1 MKTQNPLSIVM
12 HCFGMPFNG
21 DTLKT
26 ESLGGTETAALQA
39 AEMFA
44 KYGHKVTMLCNTNKP
59 GNYNNVE
66 YRNIRE
72 FHKYFVEEQH
82 DISLILRHPQLFS
95 VPHNS
100 KVNILWQHDLA
111 FINDKKTFLDSA
123 WNIDSVW
130 CQSPFHKKQYK
141 SVMGLP
147 DIFYWVAGSA
157 IDPTLLPNKPI
168 ERDRKKLIYASR
180 PERGLES
187 LVTKIMPKLLQYDSE
202 LKLYVTTY
210 DTPGLQE
217 VMEKIKD
224 KAEPIKDSIV
234 WLPPLTKKELYEQ
247 YSSAYLYLYPVTD
260 YDKSIGHFEETYC
273 LTIDECMSCGLPFV
287 SRPLGAIPDT
297 LDKDAGELVKGVD
310 DYWCDRYADQVIR
323 ILKDDNIHFK
333 MSQKGKEVALKED
346 TWEVRVQGFLNKID
360 NLLQINKTQL
370 TTSENEK
377 IEYIEA
383 PMKLSVCI
391 LKRIQDANNINRCLS
406 SVKRIAGENL
416 DVTIRIQSD
425 FDETEEYKFWNYLL
439 DDSNSADWILWLYG
453 SEELQNPQNIAKYLR
468 NNPYEGYSIEKKK
481 YVLDDDLNDGLF
493 DNMVDSPPRLFRTD
507 KDIVFEGKVFPRP
520 VNKYGGDL
528 KLNVNYFRKVLNDV
542 SIIDFT
548 ESTNILEYFDKTH
561 PVVENG
567 GLVLNKDFHLM
578 KGYMVLALNSIGSNH
593 NKVLLNC
600 EKVIELYHKGFIGD
614 VSRMG
619 REALGMYSK
628 ANELMETGFVM
639 DFSFGVCRNGDPS
652 EKSIMN
658 IRLNTLSDAKKIIQP
673 LMKNKINTIMDKYY
687 LVGR

>member
-44 KYGHKVTMLCNTNKP
+44 KYGHKVTMLCNTNKS

-82 DISLILRHPQLFS
+82 DVSLILRHPQLFS

-147 DIFYWVAGSA
+147 DSFYWVAGSA

-168 ERDRKKLIYASR
+168 ERDRKKLMYASR

-187 LVTKIMPKLLQYDSE
+187 LVTKIMPKLIEYDNE

-333 MSQKGKEVALKED
+333 MSQKGKQIALKGD
-346 TWEVRVQGFLNKID
+346 TWEVRVEGFLNKIQGMLSVKKD
-360 NLLQINKTQL
+360 N
-370 TTSENEK
+370 
-377 IEYIEA
+377 
-383 PMKLSVCI
+383 KLSVCI
-391 LKRIQDANNINRCLS
+391 YSRPQDKANLKRCTKKLEGIADEILISGKYDENESKVWNKLINE
-406 SVKRIAGENL
+406 VKG
-416 DVTIRIQSD
+416 
-425 FDETEEYKFWNYLL
+425 
-439 DDSNSADWILWLYG
+439 DWILWLYG

-468 NNPYEGYSIEKKK
+468 NNPYEGFGIEKKR
-481 YVLDDDLNDGLF
+481 YVLNNDLNDGLF
-493 DNMVDSPPRLFRTD
+493 DNMEDGPPRLFHNN
-507 KDIVFEGKVFPRP
+507 KNILFKGEVFPRP
-520 VNKYGGDL
+520 VNICGLELAPIPSCSY
-528 KLNVNYFRKVLNDV
+528 VLNDV
-542 SIIDFT
+542 SIIDFS
-548 ESTNILEYFDKTH
+548 ESTDILEYFNNTH
-561 PVVENG
+561 PVMENG
-567 GLVLNKDFHLM
+567 SCVLNRKYHLM
-578 KGYMVLALNSIGSNH
+578 KGYMTLALNALGTNKDTVLSNCQ
-593 NKVLLNC
+593 KVV
-600 EKVIELYHKGFIGD
+600 EIYQESFVGD
-614 VSRMG
+614 ISRMG
-619 REALGMYSK
+619 RECLGMYSR
-628 ANELMETGFVM
+628 ANELLGTGFILS
-639 DFSFGVCRNGDPS
+639 FSFGADRNNNPS
-652 EKSIMN
+652 EKTDMN
-658 IRLNTLSDAKKIIQP
+658 IRLNSLEDAEKIIQP
-673 LMKNKINTIMDKYY
+673 LIKNKISTIMDKYY